1 MAQVNNASNVLGL
14 GELLLDESDFGTNT
28 RQFEEEVLG
37 HVVETG
43 GNMAEEY
50 EQEMAKIQ
58 SSIFSN
64 SDDHIQMPMP
74 SMSSSMPD
82 ILPVEPRAVVRP
94 SEPTI
99 SYPARGHQWSSAKP
113 EDPTLGRMTADE
125 MKQGRVDRVMRD
137 IGADDVD
144 EFDQDIE
151 NDDKTYMLQQI
162 TMLRATLEDDCVDI
176 SNVNEV
182 SHSDTSEKINLT
194 YKTLLLKNDSNRY
207 CSLAEEL
214 ILAGAH
220 AMEYLFDGE
229 KDWFGRKPDLT
240 GWSDTVRVKMRRF
253 RYETSTLVKDMVRD
267 YNISSGVRIGMEL
280 IPSMFLYTRTRK
292 ITARDNLASDSAYK
306 QAIGELN
313 ATS

>member
-1 MAQVNNASNVLGL
+1 
-14 GELLLDESDFGTNT
+14 
-28 RQFEEEVLG
+28 
-37 HVVETG
+37 
-43 GNMAEEY
+43 
-50 EQEMAKIQ
+50 
-58 SSIFSN
+58 
-64 SDDHIQMPMP
+64 
-74 SMSSSMPD
+74 
-82 ILPVEPRAVVRP
+82 
-94 SEPTI
+94 
-99 SYPARGHQWSSAKP
+99 
-113 EDPTLGRMTADE
+113 MTADE
-125 MKQGRVDRVMRD
+125 MKQERINRVMGD
-137 IGADDVD
+137 IGADDVA

-176 SNVNEV
+176 SNVDEV
-182 SHSDTSEKINLT
+182 AHSDTSEKINLI

-220 AMEYLFDGE
+220 AMEYLFDGD

-267 YNISSGVRIGMEL
+267 YNISSGVRIGLEL

-313 ATS
+313 ATN